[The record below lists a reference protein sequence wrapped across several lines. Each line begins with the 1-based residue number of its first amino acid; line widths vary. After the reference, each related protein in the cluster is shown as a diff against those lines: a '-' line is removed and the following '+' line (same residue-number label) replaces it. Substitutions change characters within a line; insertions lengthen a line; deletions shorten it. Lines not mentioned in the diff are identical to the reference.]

1 MQRRELLKM
10 IALATGAAMVG
21 GNALAYTSMGTATPI
36 AKSSFSATDIAALTA
51 ISETIMPRTET
62 PGATDANIVPVMV
75 AIASDCY
82 SPTELALFK
91 AGLKDIDARSIAL
104 LPTKHASGSSS
115 AFTMLTSEQQFA
127 LLSELDQQALQYNH
141 SGNKEASDYYRQFN
155 SHTHYFT
162 LFKQLTLYCFFTSE
176 VGATQVLRH
185 IQVPGRYDG
194 NFPYKKG
201 DRAWASVFA

>member
-10 IALATGAAMVG
+10 IALATGSAMVG
-21 GNALAYTSMGTATPI
+21 TNVMAYTLMAPATKV
-36 AKSSFSATDIAALTA
+36 ADSTFSSADVAALTA
-51 ISETIMPRTET
+51 ISETILPRTET
-62 PGATDANIVPVMV
+62 PGATDANIVPVMI

-82 SPTELALFK
+82 SPAELALFK
-91 AGLKDIDARSIAL
+91 TGLADIDARSKATSSINHGTAATTFVAL
-104 LPTKHASGSSS
+104 AP
-115 AFTMLTSEQQFA
+115 EQQFA
-127 LLSELDQQALQYNH
+127 LLSELDQQALKFN
-141 SGNKEASDYYRQFN
+141 SGDAKVRAAYKQQFN
-155 SHTHYFT
+155 SDIHYFT
-162 LFKQLTLYCFFTSE
+162 LLKQLTLYCFFTSE